1 MPPEGVKNKKI
12 YPKGKSKPKHQ
23 PKYRKKP
30 TAQEERTLR
39 ATSKEVNAYLNFAIK
54 KGGRQKHRFIRELY
68 GLHKKLAPSLFIRIV
83 KRALKYRITDTKTI
97 ERIAILL
104 MKEGNYDLPSVQ
116 IDLEYRDRESYLDGR
131 FAGDVDLSV
140 YDKMMEEKD
149 E

>member
-30 TAQEERTLR
+30 TAREERTLR
-39 ATSKEVNAYLNFAIK
+39 ATSEEVDAYLNFAIK
-54 KGGRQKHRFIRELY
+54 KGGKQKHRFIRELY
-68 GLHKKLAPSLFIRIV
+68 SLHKKLGPPLFIKTI

-104 MKEGNYDLPSVQ
+104 MKEGNYDVPSVE
-116 IDLEYRDRESYLDGR
+116 IDQEFRDRESYLQGR

-140 YDKMMEEKD
+140 YDKMMGGD